1 MESNIV
7 PLETLEK
14 RKEGQVLCYPKYNIE
29 ELRNRIKELDKLG
42 IKAIE
47 FVGQK
52 RVFDVPVL
60 GKGCVGIVV
69 IAYTYSNKIA
79 LKIRRIDSD
88 RKEMFNEGKML
99 NLANKIRIGPNLIQ
113 NSDNFLLMQLIE
125 GKLFPEWLD
134 SLEDSANT
142 EFRLVIKKILQQCFK
157 LDEEGIDHGEL
168 SKAPKHIIID
178 SNNEPHLIDFETAS
192 ITRRVSNVTSICQY
206 FFLRSHVAEKVRKR
220 LEEFKSEKLITTLRR
235 YKQDRS
241 KKNFERIM
249 DIVV

>member
-1 MESNIV
+1 VESNIIS
-7 PLETLEK
+7 LETLEK
-14 RKEGQVLCYPKYNIE
+14 RKEGQVLCYPKYNLE

-52 RVFDVPVL
+52 RIFDVPVL

-69 IAYTYSNKIA
+69 IAYINSKKIA

-99 NLANKIRIGPNLIQ
+99 NLANKIGIGPNLIQ

-134 SLEDSANT
+134 SLEDRENAD
-142 EFRLVIKKILQQCFK
+142 FRLVIKKILQQCFR
-157 LDEEGIDHGEL
+157 LDEGGIDHGEL

-178 SNNEPHLIDFETAS
+178 SNNNPHLIDFETAS
-192 ITRRVSNVTSICQY
+192 IKRRVSNVTSMCQY
-206 FFLRSHVAEKVRKR
+206 FFLRSHVAYKVRKR
-220 LEEFKSEKLITTLRR
+220 LVEFKPEKLISTLRK
-235 YKQDRS
+235 YKQERS
-241 KKNFERIM
+241 KKNFERILE
-249 DIVV
+249 IVL